1 MLNGSIAIAAAVE
14 LLIRSR
20 GVLHDIESQNAP
32 HGRIVERLDV
42 EDIVLMRPGWTRHV
56 LARMPWRQQRG
67 PAGHPIDS
75 DEVWTR

>member
-1 MLNGSIAIAAAVE
+1 MLHFRRESGEDPLVGFFFRAAVE

-42 EDIVLMRPGWTRHV
+42 EDIVLMA
-56 LARMPWRQQRG
+56 LAG
-67 PAGHPIDS
+67 PD
-75 DEVWTR
+75 TC